1 MGEVEVA
8 VGEADE
14 IEHFQGAAAG
24 VTGGF
29 ATEEKGEFDILD
41 DGHGGEEIE
50 ELEDDAHLVA
60 AVAGEAGVGGVV
72 EREIADPDLAGVGVV
87 EAAEKVE
94 ESAFTTSA
102 GSGDDG
108 ELAGI
113 NVEAHVVEGPDG
125 GFAAGV
131 NSGDVLKAD
140 HGMME
145 TRRVRPENQAD
156 FRVLGETPDYL
167 AVDKPTGML
176 VHPTKPG
183 GPWTL
188 WDGLKAL
195 LGYELAT
202 GGQVSII
209 NRLDRET
216 SGVVLVAKN
225 SAAARQAGLA
235 MQRGQIAKE
244 YLALV
249 FGWPEWETQ
258 RMDAPILRRG
268 EVEES
273 AVYLERMVHEKG
285 SVAVTDFE
293 VLERGSRGNGE
304 KFALVRAKPKT
315 GRTHQIRVHAAA
327 LGHAV
332 IGDKIYAKG
341 SGHYL
346 DFIREGWTEEME
358 RELWLPRQALHCAGM
373 RLGEVEW
380 RSGLPADMEGFIEEC
395 ARGARQ

>member
-1 MGEVEVA
+1 MVE
-8 VGEADE
+8 
-14 IEHFQGAAAG
+14 I
-24 VTGGF
+24 
-29 ATEEKGEFDILD
+29 
-41 DGHGGEEIE
+41 
-50 ELEDDAHLVA
+50 
-60 AVAGEAGVGGVV
+60 
-72 EREIADPDLAGVGVV
+72 
-87 EAAEKVE
+87 
-94 ESAFTTSA
+94 
-102 GSGDDG
+102 
-108 ELAGI
+108 
-113 NVEAHVVEGPDG
+113 
-125 GFAAGV
+125 
-131 NSGDVLKAD
+131 
-140 HGMME
+140 
-145 TRRVRPENQAD
+145 RRVRTENQAD

-167 AVDKPTGML
+167 AVDKPAGML

-249 FGWPEWETQ
+249 FGWPEWETK
-258 RMDAPILRRG
+258 RMEAAILRRG

-285 SVAVTDFE
+285 SEAVTDFE
-293 VLERGSRGNGE
+293 VVERRERGGGG

-341 SGHYL
+341 SGYYL
-346 DFIREGWTEEME
+346 DFIREGWTREME
-358 RELWLPRQALHCAGM
+358 EALWLPRQALHCAGM
-373 RLGEVEW
+373 RLGEMEW
-380 RSGLPADMEGFIEEC
+380 RSGLPGDLERFIEGSVRD
-395 ARGARQ
+395 ARR